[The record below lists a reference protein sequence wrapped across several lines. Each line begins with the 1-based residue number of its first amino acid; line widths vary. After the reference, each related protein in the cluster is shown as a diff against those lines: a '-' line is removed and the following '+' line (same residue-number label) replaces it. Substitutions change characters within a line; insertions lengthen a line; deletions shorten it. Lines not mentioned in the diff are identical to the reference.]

1 MRFSPPAKPGD
12 NVARVSDA
20 PRRAPRRHRHD
31 VDASAVPRGIA
42 RREERRF
49 FAFFNRDDETRRDAS
64 VDD

>member
-1 MRFSPPAKPGD
+1 MRFLPPAKPGD

-42 RREERRF
+42 RREEPGFFASTRF
-49 FAFFNRDDETRRDAS
+49 FLRRRDAS